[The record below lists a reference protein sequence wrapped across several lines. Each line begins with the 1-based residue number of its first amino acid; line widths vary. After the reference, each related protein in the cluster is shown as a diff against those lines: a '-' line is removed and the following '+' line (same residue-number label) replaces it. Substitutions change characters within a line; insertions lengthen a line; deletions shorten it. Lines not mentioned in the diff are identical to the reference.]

1 MTKTNADCL
10 RLLPDRRLGSF
21 HRLSDLH
28 HGCQSSRQRT
38 RTFQRKQSGTRVFMR
53 CDAAR
58 GAETAWRS
66 SRDGAPVLTC
76 AEFSDDASDGQCRY
90 TLRPPLTAL
99 VPATGGVSAP
109 DNGLGVV
116 CASPKTFRGQR
127 AGYDFGDCGHSAICI
142 FPVSDKRRSRCI
154 GRIGLRGW
162 CQRRGEQK
170 RLRRLGQVDN
180 VAHALCLDR
189 VGRQK

>member
-1 MTKTNADCL
+1 VSLDSDPSLTPGCRQKSRSRRASSTTMTETEADCL

-21 HRLSDLH
+21 HRLRDLH

-76 AEFSDDASDGQCRY
+76 AEFSDDAPDGQMSLYLEAAVNGVGPGYWRRQRW
-90 TLRPPLTAL
+90 TMDWVSFVPRP
-99 VPATGGVSAP
+99 
-109 DNGLGVV
+109 
-116 CASPKTFRGQR
+116 K
-127 AGYDFGDCGHSAICI
+127 HSAGNGRAMTSVTAAIPRSAS
-142 FPVSDKRRSRCI
+142 FQSATSAGAVVS
-154 GRIGLRGW
+154 
-162 CQRRGEQK
+162 
-170 RLRRLGQVDN
+170 
-180 VAHALCLDR
+180 VASA
-189 VGRQK
+189 